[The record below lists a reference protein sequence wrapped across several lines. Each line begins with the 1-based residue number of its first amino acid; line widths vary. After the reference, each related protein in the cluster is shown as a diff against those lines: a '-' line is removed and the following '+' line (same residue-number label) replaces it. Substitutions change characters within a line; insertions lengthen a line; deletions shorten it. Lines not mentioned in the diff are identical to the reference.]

1 MRSRALTLAAL
12 VAAVLGVGV
21 AAAPA
26 PALAQEPDPG
36 AQPPPPGPPSP
47 PSLVLSGRSVR
58 MSRAG
63 FVSVRLGCRATGA
76 AQAGDACI
84 GSMTLRLANTITLE
98 YLPPKAKKPVIRR
111 IFPFNFAVGDFTLGV
126 GEAVALRVR
135 LSPRAQAL
143 VRSQERLRVDV
154 IVSYNNRAGTAGS
167 ARRNV
172 RFYFPAS
179 PGA

>member
-1 MRSRALTLAAL
+1 MRSRAATLAAL
-12 VAAVLGVGV
+12 SAAVLGAG
-21 AAAPA
+21 AP

-36 AQPPPPGPPSP
+36 TQPPPPGPPSP
-47 PSLVLSGRSVR
+47 PSLVLSGRNVR

-63 FVSVRLGCRATGA
+63 FVLVRVGCRATGA

-84 GSMTLRLANTITLE
+84 GSMTLRLANAITME
-98 YLPPKAKKPVIRR
+98 VLPPKAKKPIVRR
-111 IFPFNFAVGDFTLGV
+111 IGPFNFAVGDFTLGV
-126 GEAVALRVR
+126 GEATLLRVR

-143 VRSQERLRVDV
+143 VRSQEKVRVDL
-154 IVSYNNRAGTAGS
+154 IVHYNNRAGTAGS
-167 ARRNV
+167 AQRNV

>member
-1 MRSRALTLAAL
+1 MRRRALTLAAL
-12 VAAVLGVGV
+12 AAAVLGAGA

-26 PALAQEPDPG
+26 AAQEPDPG
-36 AQPPPPGPPSP
+36 AQPPPPGAPSP
-47 PSLVLSGRSVR
+47 PSLVLSGRNVR

-63 FVSVRLGCRATGA
+63 FVSVRLGCRATGV

-84 GSMTLRLANTITLE
+84 GSATLRLANTITME

-111 IFPFNFAVGDFTLGV
+111 IGPFNFAVGDFTLGV
-126 GEAVALRVR
+126 GEATALRLR

-143 VRSQERLRVDV
+143 LRSQERLRVDV
-154 IVSYNNRAGTAGS
+154 IVRYNNRAGTAGS